1 MGNAGPFPARWPRT
15 RRSAEMVANQI
26 SLDKSAC
33 VRGIHGSSASA
44 ISPGE
49 RRSLK
54 SGDVRP
60 VAGHLG
66 ESAAGLKPDPYGLR
80 QASSGL
86 AKRAWRTVTLKTCP
100 CRERARQRP
109 AHIQP

>member
-1 MGNAGPFPARWPRT
+1 
-15 RRSAEMVANQI
+15 V
-26 SLDKSAC
+26 K
-33 VRGIHGSSASA
+33 
-44 ISPGE
+44 

-66 ESAAGLKPDPYGLR
+66 ESAAGLKLAAYGLR

-86 AKRAWRTVTLKTCP
+86 AMRAWSRDAQDLSLP
-100 CRERARQRP
+100 
-109 AHIQP
+109 

>member
-54 SGDVRP
+54 IGRCPSG
-60 VAGHLG
+60 
-66 ESAAGLKPDPYGLR
+66 R
-80 QASSGL
+80 QATW
-86 AKRAWRTVTLKTCP
+86 AKVLSA
-100 CRERARQRP
+100 
-109 AHIQP
+109 